1 MNIFAYF
8 LAITALLPTDTSF
21 TTMQKSIGFYI
32 LFFEHI
38 HASLCAVLTRP
49 KSTTKIS
56 QIASLTKTKQIALVF
71 SYNGISNG
79 LVYRVDLGHIGL
91 ARGPRNSISER
102 ERRRAGRG
110 RTDGRTH
117 GRMPGQ
123 RPTPLQHAQEKN
135 TPFGAHPPSPRYS
148 LAKAFKWSL
157 Y

>member
-1 MNIFAYF
+1 M
-8 LAITALLPTDTSF
+8 PTSWLSQLF
-21 TTMQKSIGFYI
+21 SQLIRFSQQCKTTLNYI
-32 LFFEHI
+32 VVFEHF

-79 LVYRVDLGHIGL
+79 LVYRVDLGHVGL

-110 RTDGRTH
+110 RTHGRTH
-117 GRMPGQ
+117 GRRLGD
-123 RPTPLQHAQEKN
+123 R
-135 TPFGAHPPSPRYS
+135 PPSTTHAGKKYAVRGKPP
-148 LAKAFKWSL
+148 LTPIFLDKV
-157 Y
+157 